1 MPHLRRVL
9 PLLLVC
15 AALAGAQEKGEK
27 YDGPRPPKP
36 DIPYLLHADNLI
48 ETEVSEAREEK
59 RGKDATAYVVQ
70 GAASSAR
77 TPVAEPIFLFMSEKI
92 PPDKIELYR
101 MDVKDGRRQ
110 VVMSTKPKDS
120 ARPVRLMV
128 TRLADKLYRIEVNEG
143 LGLENGEYS
152 LTPAGSNQVFLF
164 SVY

>member
-1 MPHLRRVL
+1 MPYLRRVL
-9 PLLLVC
+9 PLLIVC
-15 AALAGAQEKGEK
+15 AGFAVAQEK

-36 DIPYLLHADNLI
+36 DVPFLLHADNLV
-48 ETEVSEAREEK
+48 ETEVTEAREEK
-59 RGKDATAYVVQ
+59 RGKDTTIYFVQ

-77 TPVAEPIFLFMSEKI
+77 TPVAEPIFLFLSETITPEKV
-92 PPDKIELYR
+92 ELYR
-101 MDVKDGRRQ
+101 MEVKDGRRQ

-120 ARPVRLMV
+120 ARPSRLMV
-128 TRLADKLYRIEVNEG
+128 TRLDEKLYRIEVNEG

>member
-9 PLLLVC
+9 PLLIVC
-15 AALAGAQEKGEK
+15 AGFAVPQEK
-27 YDGPRPPKP
+27 YDGPRPPRP
-36 DIPYLLHADNLI
+36 DIPFLVHANNLV

-59 RGKDATAYVVQ
+59 RGKDTTIYVVQ
-70 GAASSAR
+70 GAASSTR
-77 TPVAEPIFLFMSEKI
+77 TPVAEPIFLLVSETI
-92 PPDKIELYR
+92 APDKIELYR

-110 VVMSTKPKDS
+110 VVLSTKPKDS
-120 ARPVRLMV
+120 ARPLRLMV